1 MDVTV
6 IGSCM
11 TDLVSYVPRLPKP
24 GETLHG
30 SKFTIGFGGKGA
42 NQCVVAARLGAK
54 TAMVAKL
61 GDDTFG
67 KDYIQNFKDNQ
78 VMIDHV
84 EVTSEAGTGVAPICV
99 NEQGQ
104 NSIVIVAGANLL
116 LSEDDVAA
124 AEAIVK
130 ESKIIICQLEISPKS
145 TLAALKLAKRH
156 KVRSIFNPAPA
167 QSGLSSEFFTECD
180 IFCANETE
188 AEILTGLPV
197 KNKDDACK
205 ASLALLDKGCEVVIL
220 TLGQMGSVFASKEHQ
235 TPSHVPAKP
244 VTAVD
249 TTGAGDAF
257 VGALAY
263 YLSNMPSLTL
273 EEVIKR
279 STVIASI
286 SVQSPGTQTSFP
298 WKKDLASELFS

>member
-30 SKFTIGFGGKGA
+30 TKFAIGFGGKGA
-42 NQCVVAARLGAK
+42 NQCIVAARLGAR
-54 TAMVAKL
+54 TAMVAKV

-67 KDYIQNFKDNQ
+67 KDYIQNFKDNE
-78 VMIDHV
+78 VMIEHV
-84 EVTSEAGTGVAPICV
+84 GVTSKAGTGVAPICV
-99 NEQGQ
+99 NQDGQ

-116 LSEDDVAA
+116 LTEDDVRA
-124 AEAIVK
+124 AEAVVK
-130 ESKIIICQLEISPKS
+130 ETKIVICQLEIPAQS
-145 TLAALKLAKRH
+145 TLAALKLAKKH
-156 KVRSIFNPAPA
+156 KVMSIFNPAPA
-167 QSGLSSEFFTECD
+167 QSGLSDEFFTECD

-188 AEILTGLPV
+188 VEILTGLPV
-197 KNKDDACK
+197 KTEEDACK
-205 ASLALLDKGCEVVIL
+205 ATLALLDKGCGIVIL
-220 TLGQMGSVFASKEHQ
+220 TLGVMGSVFASKDEPKP
-235 TPSHVPAKP
+235 THVAAQS

-263 YLSNMPSLTL
+263 YLTNNPSLTIK
-273 EEVIKR
+273 EVIKR
-279 STVIASI
+279 STVVAGV

-298 WKKDLASELFS
+298 WKKDLPPDLFS

>member
-30 SKFTIGFGGKGA
+30 TKFAIGFGGKGA
-42 NQCVVAARLGAK
+42 NQCIVAARLGAK
-54 TAMVAKL
+54 TAMVAKV

-78 VMIDHV
+78 VMIEHV
-84 EVTSEAGTGVAPICV
+84 EVTSAAGTGVAPICV
-99 NEQGQ
+99 NQEGQ

-116 LSEDDVAA
+116 LTEDNVRA
-124 AEAIVK
+124 AEAVVK
-130 ESKIIICQLEISPKS
+130 ETKIVVCQLEIPAQS
-145 TLAALKLAKRH
+145 TLAALKLAKKH
-156 KVRSIFNPAPA
+156 NVRSIFNPAPA
-167 QSGLSSEFFTECD
+167 QSGLSDEFFSECH

-197 KNKDDACK
+197 KDIEGACK
-205 ASLALLDKGCEVVIL
+205 ATLALLDKGCSVVIL
-220 TLGQMGSVFASKEHQ
+220 TLGVMGSVFATQENRK
-235 TPSHVPAKP
+235 PIHVAAQS

-263 YLSNMPSLTL
+263 YLSNSPSLTL
-273 EEVIKR
+273 QEIIQR
-279 STVIASI
+279 STEVAGV

-298 WKKDLASELFS
+298 WKKDLPPKLFS